1 MLIEL
6 VGILAGLL
14 VLSSFLFKDQVKI
27 RAVNLVGAAMF
38 VVYGILITS
47 YATIFLNSG
56 VIVVQLYHLH
66 KKGKKQGGE

>member
-27 RAVNLVGAAMF
+27 RAVNAVGAAIF
-38 VVYGILITS
+38 VVYGILIAS

-56 VIVVQLYHLH
+56 VIVVQLHHLY
-66 KKGKKQGGE
+66 KKGKKR

>member
-14 VLSSFLFKDQVKI
+14 VLSSFFFKDQVKI
-27 RAVNLVGAAMF
+27 RAVNAVGAAIF

-56 VIVVQLYHLH
+56 VIVVQIHYLC
-66 KKGKKQGGE
+66 KRGKKR